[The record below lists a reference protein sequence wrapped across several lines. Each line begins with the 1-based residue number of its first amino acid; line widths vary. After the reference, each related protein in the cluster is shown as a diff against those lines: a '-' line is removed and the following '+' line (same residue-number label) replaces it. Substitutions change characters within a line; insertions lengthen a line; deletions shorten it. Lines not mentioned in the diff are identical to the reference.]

1 MSVREQMDFG
11 ITFTRDLAAWVKGQR
26 SLGMALPNGQFL
38 FEMYVKRGDKVVLVK
53 LNRLS
58 YRYYAKFIEP
68 NVEDYCVKLLR
79 AIEPKVFD
87 IISCEIE
94 PYTLRYEFE
103 HRNGVL
109 VKHVRYSFASMIY

>member
-1 MSVREQMDFG
+1 MSVREQVDFG
-11 ITFTRDLAAWVKGQR
+11 ITFTRSIAEWVKEQR
-26 SLGMALPNGQFL
+26 SLGRALPLGKFL
-38 FEMYVKRGDKVVLVK
+38 FEMYIKKDGKVVLVK
-53 LNRLS
+53 LDRLS
-58 YRYYAKFIEP
+58 YRYYAKFVAPDI
-68 NVEDYCVKLLR
+68 EDYCVKLLR

-103 HRNGVL
+103 HKDGVL